1 MRPISRR
8 RPLLGQATPWKSSL
22 TLDTDFYTLRLSPTE
37 FRDPWVRALS
47 IAAILIFWGLGA
59 ALADSRLLP
68 GPWAVMVGMY
78 GYATTDDLVAQVGV
92 TLARVAVSFLV
103 AMAVGTAIGLAM
115 GRDRTTN
122 SLLDGL
128 LILGLNIPALV
139 IIILCY
145 VWFGLTEIAAITAVA
160 INKIPIVVV
169 TMREGARAI
178 DADLLQVAKTFRLS
192 RRRTFL
198 KVYLPQL
205 YPFVMVSARTGLAL
219 IWKIVLVVE
228 LLGRSDGVGFKLAVF
243 FQFFD
248 ITGILA
254 YSFGFIAVVIAI
266 EMFVFAPLER
276 RVAAWRP

>member
-1 MRPISRR
+1 MRP
-8 RPLLGQATPWKSSL
+8 
-22 TLDTDFYTLRLSPTE
+22 SPTD

-78 GYATTDDLVAQVGV
+78 DYATTDDLVAQVGV

-178 DADLLQVAKTFRLS
+178 DASLLQVAKTFRLS

-266 EMFVFAPLER
+266 EMFVFAPLDR